1 MARGGL
7 KKACAACQAPIY
19 NGFKVCPMF
28 TAKFRHEKDTWVANI
43 KRNHVTSHL
52 FDDAV
57 ILVSN
62 ITIVLML
69 G

>member
-1 MARGGL
+1 MAKGSL